1 MDKQEAMSRNEKE
14 TRPAPD
20 PALLSAVLAAREAR
34 WQRRMELAEDAPSL
48 VSLTLC
54 LPLSLRT
61 DPEAKAFLRKSAARL
76 EEDLR
81 EEGLGPFAEESLE
94 GEDGLT
100 VFISC
105 RSRAESL
112 KLFCVKEEETLP
124 AGRLLDM
131 DVTGRGGRIVG
142 RAELGLP
149 PRKCFLCGR
158 PAAECVAGSRH
169 APAEIAVFAEKMLK
183 EDGEAE
189 VQDRGSLPRPAALRD
204 RI

>member
-1 MDKQEAMSRNEKE
+1 MDKQEAVKRREKE
-14 TRPAPD
+14 PRPAPD
-20 PALLSAVLAAREAR
+20 PALRSAVLAAREAR

-61 DPEAKAFLRKSAARL
+61 DPEAKAFLEAH
-76 EEDLR
+76 R
-81 EEGLGPFAEESLE
+81 EEGVSLGPFVEESLD
-94 GEDGLT
+94 GGAGLT
-100 VFISC
+100 LFISC

-169 APAEIAVFAEKMLK
+169 APEEIAVFAEKMLK

>member
-1 MDKQEAMSRNEKE
+1 MDSEQEVKNGEKAK
-14 TRPAPD
+14 RPAPD
-20 PALLSAVLAAREAR
+20 PALLSAVLSAREAR
-34 WQRRMELAEDAPSL
+34 WRRRMELAADAPSL

-54 LPLSLRT
+54 LPLPLRT
-61 DPEAKAFLRKSAARL
+61 AHEAKQFLKRTADRL
-76 EEDLR
+76 EKDLR
-81 EEGLGPFAEESLE
+81 EAGLEPAEEESLD

-105 RSRAESL
+105 RSRAEKL
-112 KLFCVKEEETLP
+112 KLFCVNEEETLP

-169 APAEIAVFAEKMLK
+169 APEEISAFAENMLK
-183 EDGEAE
+183 EHGGEKE
-189 VQDRGSLPRPAALRD
+189 
-204 RI
+204 